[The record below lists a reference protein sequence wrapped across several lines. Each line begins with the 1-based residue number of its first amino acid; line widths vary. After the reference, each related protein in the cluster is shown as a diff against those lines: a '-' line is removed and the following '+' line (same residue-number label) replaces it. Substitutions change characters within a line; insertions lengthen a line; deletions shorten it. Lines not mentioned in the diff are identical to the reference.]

1 MKHMKEKIVSGIQPS
16 GEMHVGNYLGML
28 KDCISLQ
35 DEFECYFFL
44 ADLHSITEN
53 YDPKEKSDQILNTMA
68 SLLAVG
74 IDPNKA
80 TLFVQSHIPAHSEL
94 TWIFNTIT
102 PMGELERMTQ
112 YKDKSARQ
120 EANINVGLLDY
131 PVLQAADILLYK
143 PTYVPVG
150 HDQIQHL
157 EMTNTIAKKFNNKFG
172 KTFEQIKP
180 YLKTPVRI
188 MSLANPEKKM
198 SKSDPASVINIFDE
212 PEATRK
218 KLAKAVT
225 ATDAPEG
232 EMPAGIRNLF
242 DLLEQFG
249 DKDDYKNFKHQYHE
263 GTIRY
268 AELKSTLAEAIIAFF
283 APMKARREQLLKNQK
298 DLEAMYKAGAAKAGK
313 IATAT
318 LAEVKEKVGLI

>member
-1 MKHMKEKIVSGIQPS
+1 MKDRIVSGIQPS

-28 KDCISLQ
+28 KDCVALQ
-35 DEFECYFFL
+35 DQLDCFFFI

-53 YDPKEKSDQILNTMA
+53 YDIQEKSGQILNTMA

-74 IDPNKA
+74 IDPEKA
-80 TLFVQSHIPAHSEL
+80 TVFVQSHVTAHSEL
-94 TWIFNTIT
+94 TWIFNTVT

-112 YKDKSARQ
+112 YKDKAARQ
-120 EANINVGLLDY
+120 AANINVGLLDY

-143 PTYVPVG
+143 PVYIPVG
-150 HDQIQHL
+150 QDQIQHL
-157 EMTNTIAKKFNNKFG
+157 ELTNTIVKKFNHKFG
-172 KTFEQIKP
+172 ETFTQIKP
-180 YLKTPVRI
+180 YTPTPVRV
-188 MSLANPEKKM
+188 MSLSNPEKKM
-198 SKSDPASVINIFDE
+198 SKSDPPSVLNIFDE
-212 PEATRK
+212 PDETRK

-232 EMPAGIRNLF
+232 EMPAGVRNLF

-249 DKDDYKNFKHQYHE
+249 DKDDYKSFKHQYHD

-268 AELKSTLAEAIIAFF
+268 ADLKSNLAEAIIAHF
-283 APMKARREQLLKNQK
+283 APMKAKRDQLLKNRKELQ
-298 DLEAMYKAGAAKAGK
+298 EIYEAGAAKAIK
-313 IATAT
+313 IAAAT

>member
-1 MKHMKEKIVSGIQPS
+1 MKEKIVSGIQPS

-28 KDCISLQ
+28 KDCSSLQ
-35 DEFECYFFL
+35 DEFESFFFI

-53 YDPKEKSDQILNTMA
+53 YDSQEKSNQILNTMA

-74 IDPNKA
+74 IDPKKS

-102 PMGELERMTQ
+102 PLGELERMTQ
-112 YKDKSARQ
+112 YKDKSSRQ
-120 EANINVGLLDY
+120 QANINIGLLDY

-143 PTYVPVG
+143 PSYVPVG
-150 HDQIQHL
+150 HDQLQHL
-157 EMTNTIAKKFNNKFG
+157 EMTNTISKKFNHKFG
-172 KTFEQIKP
+172 HTFEQIKA
-180 YLKTPVRI
+180 YMKTPVRV

-212 PEATRK
+212 PEVIKK

-225 ATDAPEG
+225 ASDAPEG
-232 EMPAGIRNLF
+232 EMPAGVRNLF

-249 DKDDYKNFKHQYHE
+249 DKDDYKNFKHQYHD

-268 AELKSTLAEAIIAFF
+268 ADLKNTLAEAIIAYF
-283 APMKARREQLLKNQK
+283 APMKAKRDELLKNRK
-298 DLEAMYKAGAAKAGK
+298 ELEAIYEAGAAKANK
-313 IATAT
+313 IAKAT
-318 LAEVKEKVGLI
+318 LAEVKEKIGLL